1 MRLYQKYFPGNYNE
15 LIACYPQFYRDVL
28 EMRAILEAHGAIA
41 DRLEADI
48 ERVYLNSFIDC
59 ADEATISELEEFLDI
74 RLNRERTLEERR
86 RLVKTFFIG
95 FGKLSASMI
104 VEMVRDYTS
113 ETAEVRFEPSDDAGN
128 NTLYL
133 YLPCDNLGAA
143 EINDIFY
150 ILEKRIP
157 AHINWQVIFQIAPA
171 QTVYA
176 GAGVDLQMYQ
186 YIQTDLAV
194 YSEQGI
200 ESPALYAGAGAAIQ
214 MYQSIETE
222 PAVYALDGM
231 QSPVI
236 HAGAGAAVQMYQYL
250 QVEPAGI
257 SSRMTWGDL
266 LTLSWGRF
274 VSETEE

>member
-1 MRLYQKYFPGNYNE
+1 
-15 LIACYPQFYRDVL
+15 
-28 EMRAILEAHGAIA
+28 
-41 DRLEADI
+41 
-48 ERVYLNSFIDC
+48 
-59 ADEATISELEEFLDI
+59 
-74 RLNRERTLEERR
+74 
-86 RLVKTFFIG
+86 
-95 FGKLSASMI
+95 
-104 VEMVRDYTS
+104 
-113 ETAEVRFEPSDDAGN
+113 
-128 NTLYL
+128 
-133 YLPCDNLGAA
+133 
-143 EINDIFY
+143 
-150 ILEKRIP
+150 
-157 AHINWQVIFQIAPA
+157 
-171 QTVYA
+171 
-176 GAGVDLQMYQ
+176 MYQ

>member
-1 MRLYQKYFPGNYNE
+1 MAFDIEKFPISPSALRMLEYVSPVYDRSYVAKWLYQVMGLE
-15 LIACYPQFYRDVL
+15 LDQVRQIFEELPLQITPDTATWGLRYWEDLYEIPVDETIDLETRREAVL
-28 EMRAILEAHGAIA
+28 RRRTLRGPLNPA
-41 DRLEADI
+41 RLETMIRTTFGYDAVVTENTAPYTFRVDVEDLTDNWRRFLAWLAQIKPSHLAAD
-48 ERVYLNSFIDC
+48 VTFLLN
-59 ADEATISELEEFLDI
+59 
-74 RLNRERTLEERR
+74 
-86 RLVKTFFIG
+86 
-95 FGKLSASMI
+95 
-104 VEMVRDYTS
+104 
-113 ETAEVRFEPSDDAGN
+113 
-128 NTLYL
+128 
-133 YLPCDNLGAA
+133 
-143 EINDIFY
+143 
-150 ILEKRIP
+150 
-157 AHINWQVIFQIAPA
+157 PA